1 MAMTRVMQGLVLCTL
16 LLSAVLVQEVEAR
29 VISKEAMQRNTIPG
43 CSKVHPNVAACHL
56 PLVNINYRRGT
67 DVSKYTDIFG
77 TEMREIATGLVD
89 EGRQLNLST
98 LKEAMYTMKLRHWLR
113 A

>member
-1 MAMTRVMQGLVLCTL
+1 LEVDDSRLV
-16 LLSAVLVQEVEAR
+16 VL
-29 VISKEAMQRNTIPG
+29 K
-43 CSKVHPNVAACHL
+43 
-56 PLVNINYRRGT
+56 
-67 DVSKYTDIFG
+67 IFG